1 LTTYTTH
8 IKAGYLRRNGVPLS
22 DHATLTEHIIR
33 HGNTLTIIGITEDP
47 VYLTEPFVLSRS
59 WQLDPTVQIPPTP
72 AECTPVVELAR
83 LSGDDV
89 TIPHYLPERNPF
101 TGEVTKMYH
110 IPVEAVLGGAETMYP
125 EFRKRLK
132 DKYVAPEKCVR
143 YCCGFGPRGG
153 NTAGLGCITGIQ

>member
-1 LTTYTTH
+1 
-8 IKAGYLRRNGVPLS
+8 
-22 DHATLTEHIIR
+22 
-33 HGNTLTIIGITEDP
+33 
-47 VYLTEPFVLSRS
+47 
-59 WQLDPTVQIPPTP
+59 
-72 AECTPVVELAR
+72 
-83 LSGDDV
+83 
-89 TIPHYLPERNPF
+89 
-101 TGEVTKMYH
+101 MYH